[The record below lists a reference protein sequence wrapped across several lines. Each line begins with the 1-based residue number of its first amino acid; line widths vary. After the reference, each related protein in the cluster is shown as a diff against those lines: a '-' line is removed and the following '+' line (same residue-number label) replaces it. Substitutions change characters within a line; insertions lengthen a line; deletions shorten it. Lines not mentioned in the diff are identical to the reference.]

1 MDIILNST
9 SQISPFAII
18 TIAVFIISLLLTY
31 LIPTGPWFSAKVT
44 GVNIS
49 IAEILLL
56 RWRKIPVE
64 DVINGLIIA
73 KKGGI
78 TVTSKQL
85 QALYLAG
92 GNIKNV
98 VHGLVMAKHLGLEIS
113 FEKAAKANIK
123 GLDIIKA
130 IQNRAMDK
138 INEDLK

>member
-1 MDIILNST
+1 MNIILNST
-9 SQISPFAII
+9 SQISPVAII
-18 TIAVFIISLLLTY
+18 IIAGFIIFLLFIY

-78 TVTSKQL
+78 TVTSEQL
-85 QALYLAG
+85 QAGPIPCRGKHKKCGPWIG
-92 GNIKNV
+92 GSKTLRI
-98 VHGLVMAKHLGLEIS
+98 
-113 FEKAAKANIK
+113 
-123 GLDIIKA
+123 
-130 IQNRAMDK
+130 
-138 INEDLK
+138 

>member
-9 SQISPFAII
+9 SQISPFTII
-18 TIAVFIISLLLTY
+18 IIAGFIIFLLFIY

-44 GVNIS
+44 GVNIN

-73 KKGGI
+73 KKGGVS
-78 TVTSKQL
+78 VTSKQL

-92 GNIKNV
+92 GNVKNV
-98 VHGLVMAKHLGLEIS
+98 VHGLVAAKHLGYDIP
-113 FEKAAKANIK
+113 FDKAANANIK

-130 IQNRAMDK
+130 VTDKAMDK
-138 INEDLK
+138 INQI